1 MEDYIFIAK
10 ISATLEQYAR
20 PDPEECGDDE
30 PASSN
35 PVHMY
40 YIAICSEQIDNA
52 KFALDTLIKLAKKGE
67 AKH

>member
-1 MEDYIFIAK
+1 
-10 ISATLEQYAR
+10 
-20 PDPEECGDDE
+20 
-30 PASSN
+30 
-35 PVHMY
+35 MY